1 LRRRL
6 REAVRA
12 HYLRI
17 TTGMD
22 LVLVPREAAARAV
35 YTDLRAAVS
44 NALDAAGLLDRLGGD
59 RGR

>member
-1 LRRRL
+1 MRRRL

-17 TTGMD
+17 TMGMD

-35 YTDLRAAVS
+35 YPDLRAAVS
-44 NALDAAGLLDRLGGD
+44 NALDAAGLLDKLGGD